1 MKAVLWLVLVGLVVA
16 AAVFTFRPAPAP
28 NPRGPNGECLLTGD
42 ARIVESMGD
51 VVIQPM
57 GNEEWTD
64 VVLGL
69 RGQGTGA
76 TNAGQPTGTFT
87 LKRDI
92 VKGRTALPMETFQKP
107 TGERWI
113 RIVMRPTDLDVGAT
127 VRGERC
133 RLSKSF

>member
-1 MKAVLWLVLVGLVVA
+1 MKAAWWLVLLGLVVA
-16 AAVFTFRPAPAP
+16 AAVYAFRAPAP
-28 NPRGPNGECLLTGD
+28 NPRGPDGGCLLTGD
-42 ARIVESMGD
+42 ARLVESMGD
-51 VVIQPM
+51 VVIQPTDHD
-57 GNEEWTD
+57 EWAD
-64 VVLGL
+64 VEVAL

-92 VKGRTALPMETFQKP
+92 VKGRTALQMETFQKP

-113 RIVMRPTDLDVGAT
+113 RMVMRPTEVDIVAT
-127 VRGERC
+127 VRSERC

>member
-1 MKAVLWLVLVGLVVA
+1 MKAAWWLILVGLIVA
-16 AAVFTFRPAPAP
+16 AGVYTFRATPPP
-28 NPRGPNGECLLTGD
+28 NPRGPDGGCLLTGD

-51 VVIQPM
+51 VVIQPN
-57 GNEEWTD
+57 GHDEWAD
-64 VVLGL
+64 VAVDL

-92 VKGRTALPMETFQKP
+92 VKGRTPLQMDMFHKS

-113 RIVMRPTDLDVGAT
+113 RMVMRPTDVDIVAT